1 MNLPD
6 TVALRARTVYPLTE
20 EGPARGWE
28 ALAAPL
34 RALDNGAVLLRHGIV
49 EAVDRWPLD
58 LPPGTEVRDLGDVAL
73 IPGIINAH
81 CHIQLS
87 WTAGRTLWGQGFSP
101 WLRSLIGLLRTQD
114 PPEERAAAIDGAC
127 AALADCG
134 TRHAGDYAGQDLLTV
149 DAAAAR
155 HEVGITHFCEWFGA
169 KTPFIDQRRPWPPR
183 LKTPRA
189 STKSA
194 ATSVSPNGA
203 PRPSPRC

>member
-58 LPPGTEVRDLGDVAL
+58 LPAGTEVRDLGDVAL

-134 TRHAGDYAGQDLLTV
+134 TRHAGDYAGQAVQYILHVLHGV
-149 DAAAAR
+149 L
-155 HEVGITHFCEWFGA
+155 V
-169 KTPFIDQRRPWPPR
+169 P
-183 LKTPRA
+183 
-189 STKSA
+189 
-194 ATSVSPNGA
+194 
-203 PRPSPRC
+203 